1 MKMAIEGVHPGIG
14 FIYKPS
20 KPLIRTIDMI
30 N

>member
-1 MKMAIEGVHPGIG
+1 MKKAIEGVHPGIG
-14 FIYKPS
+14 FTYKQT